1 MQREKTIQVE
11 IDVGSENHWVGIGL
25 SEGEVLEEFEVEHT
39 QRGFKDFFRRVERHR
54 RGLKRPVEV
63 AMEGYNGWARPL
75 DTQIQQRGY
84 RLLNVNNLKLA
95 RYKEIFPAPA
105 KNEQIDARKMLELFQ
120 LQRSLPLAK
129 DVLQE
134 VGERPTENLQLKRL
148 TRRRRQLVQE
158 KVRLASRLH
167 SDLQAVCPEL
177 ASLTGALTNLWFL
190 RFLTSRKEL
199 RQLSRMHLSSL
210 LKIQGIGLHYAQ
222 IIQQWQAQAGF
233 SSDVSWVGPMILSD
247 AGRLLELLAQIDE
260 LEQQIVLVAEQSAM
274 ARRIHTIPGF
284 GTICSSELAGE
295 IGTLDRFEKEASL
308 ALYLGMTVLEKSS
321 GKQQSTQPTR
331 QINRRA
337 KSAMMA
343 AVAQHIRR
351 VPESKVYYDKK
362 RAEGKRH
369 NQAVRALGRHLV
381 RVIWSMLTQERDYEM
396 RA

>member
-1 MQREKTIQVE
+1 M
-11 IDVGSENHWVGIGL
+11 
-25 SEGEVLEEFEVEHT
+25 
-39 QRGFKDFFRRVERHR
+39 
-54 RGLKRPVEV
+54 
-63 AMEGYNGWARPL
+63 
-75 DTQIQQRGY
+75 
-84 RLLNVNNLKLA
+84 
-95 RYKEIFPAPA
+95 
-105 KNEQIDARKMLELFQ
+105 
-120 LQRSLPLAK
+120 
-129 DVLQE
+129 
-134 VGERPTENLQLKRL
+134 
-148 TRRRRQLVQE
+148 
-158 KVRLASRLH
+158 
-167 SDLQAVCPEL
+167 CPEL

-381 RVIWSMLTQERDYEM
+381 MPSLVMPDRILKSEFENQNPDLEKRVPREIIERGILEKLFNWRCSWKEASFCDPTREQPAGIETDSKASGFSSSGKL
-396 RA
+396 RLEIPQRVFIPSRWRGAQFGEGIETGHRSRCT

>member
-1 MQREKTIQVE
+1 M
-11 IDVGSENHWVGIGL
+11 GIGL

-177 ASLTGALTNLWFL
+177 ASLTGALTNLWFFAVFNLPQGAAPTLANASFLAAENSGYRPTL
-190 RFLTSRKEL
+190 RSDHPAVASPSWFLFR
-199 RQLSRMHLSSL
+199 
-210 LKIQGIGLHYAQ
+210 
-222 IIQQWQAQAGF
+222 
-233 SSDVSWVGPMILSD
+233 
-247 AGRLLELLAQIDE
+247 RLLGGSDDPQ
-260 LEQQIVLVAEQSAM
+260 
-274 ARRIHTIPGF
+274 RRWTP
-284 GTICSSELAGE
+284 SRAAGS
-295 IGTLDRFEKEASL
+295 DR
-308 ALYLGMTVLEKSS
+308 
-321 GKQQSTQPTR
+321 
-331 QINRRA
+331 
-337 KSAMMA
+337 
-343 AVAQHIRR
+343 
-351 VPESKVYYDKK
+351 
-362 RAEGKRH
+362 
-369 NQAVRALGRHLV
+369 
-381 RVIWSMLTQERDYEM
+381 
-396 RA
+396 